1 MANKTFNA
9 SEYHD
14 ACDQKIREFTSEQLC
29 AYKKLL
35 RRVFAGF
42 RANWNAARALDDRIT
57 DYLVDIFVTD
67 LNSNEFGRMSMRYF
81 TKKITGTT
89 SSGILKETVSILS
102 HSDVLKMVT
111 ICIQLAIGG
120 NPETPLY

>member
-1 MANKTFNA
+1 
-9 SEYHD
+9 
-14 ACDQKIREFTSEQLC
+14 
-29 AYKKLL
+29 
-35 RRVFAGF
+35 
-42 RANWNAARALDDRIT
+42 LDDRIT